1 MDYVSRDTARVVAI
15 GVVSIVAIAMGA
27 ATIQTTVDFGT
38 GTASGGLEIGQ
49 SGGQAGGLND
59 STSETNGSI
68 DMGEGGGSDGFIAQ
82 TSTCVEPLS
91 KWYGGLGYFGFFGL
105 VLYGI
110 KRRYSLGASFLGMY
124 AIAPVA
130 LTAYFLTT
138 DCTAALDGQNGQ
150 SGVVEGIGDA
160 AGQGVVS
167 TDVSPMVVGGVFA
180 VALVATAVVLYRASS
195 DQTVAMVEEDDEE
208 ELGKPD
214 VGDLAAA
221 AAAAADR
228 LEERNADVDNEVY
241 AAWRDMTALLRVSRP
256 ESSTPGEFAEA
267 AVEAGLDEDDVG
279 QLTQLFEEVR
289 YGKRDPESRE
299 ERAIEVFRS
308 IEAAYGTG
316 DDAGADE
323 GGER

>member
-1 MDYVSRDTARVVAI
+1 MDYVSRDTARVIAI
-15 GVVSIVAIAMGA
+15 GVVSIVAISMGA

-38 GTASGGLEIGQ
+38 GTAAGGFEIGE

-59 STSETNGSI
+59 SASETNSSI
-68 DMGEGGGSDGFIAQ
+68 DMEEGEGSDGFIAQ
-82 TSTCVEPLS
+82 TSTCVEPLAQ
-91 KWYGGLGYFGFFGL
+91 WYGGLGYFGFFGL

-110 KRRYSLGASFLGMY
+110 KRRYSLGASFL
-124 AIAPVA
+124 
-130 LTAYFLTT
+130 TT
-138 DCTAALDGQNGQ
+138 DCTSALGGGNEQ

-167 TDVSPMVVGGVFA
+167 TDVSPAVVVGVFA
-180 VALVATAVVLYRASS
+180 VALVATAVVLYRASG
-195 DQTVAMVEEDDEE
+195 DQTVAMVEGDEEE
-208 ELGKPD
+208 ELGQPD
-214 VGDLAAA
+214 VRDLAQAA
-221 AAAAADR
+221 ADAADR

-241 AAWRDMTALLRVSRP
+241 AAWRDMTALLRVSKP

-267 AVEAGLDEDDVG
+267 AIEAGLDEDDVG

-299 ERAIEVFRS
+299 ERAIEVFRA

-323 GGER
+323 GGEQ